1 MPRPVGSTPPTTRP
15 RRSARPPAA
24 RSRARAPP
32 PRPRPPTDRS
42 PRPPPGSPPGRGA
55 SCAALPVSAPGA
67 TPPFSDER
75 GKVGRQGDRE
85 QPRVGTEQRGERDA
99 PGKRREELE
108 GEADAHQGQEPPHP
122 APAARHQATSSA
134 SEPNV

>member
-42 PRPPPGSPPGRGA
+42 PRPPPGSPPG
-55 SCAALPVSAPGA
+55 VAPA
-67 TPPFSDER
+67 VRRYRFQHQVPPPPFGDER
-75 GKVGRQGDRE
+75 GKVGRQRDRE

-99 PGKRREELE
+99 PG
-108 GEADAHQGQEPPHP
+108 
-122 APAARHQATSSA
+122 
-134 SEPNV
+134 